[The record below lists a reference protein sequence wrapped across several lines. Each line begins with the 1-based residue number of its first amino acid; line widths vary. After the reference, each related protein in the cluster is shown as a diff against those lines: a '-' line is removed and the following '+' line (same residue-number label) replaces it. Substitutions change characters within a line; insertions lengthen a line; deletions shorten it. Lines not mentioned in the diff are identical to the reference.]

1 MRRLYYPKL
10 HQPGRRKERGFTL
23 VEVIITM
30 GLLSI
35 FLVVLA
41 TIFTASVD
49 VQVRSRGYSS
59 VSSDG
64 RYLLARLDY
73 DIARASA
80 VTTPSSLGSSS
91 GSLVLTIGGS
101 TYTYAISGTG
111 LQLTTPA
118 GSGMLTSSDDAI
130 TSVSFT
136 KLGNAGGLETIR
148 YAFTL
153 TSKNTQ
159 TRNTAS
165 QTFTSTTERRS

>member
-1 MRRLYYPKL
+1 MTRHILKYRLE
-10 HQPGRRKERGFTL
+10 QGFTL

-49 VQVRSRGYSS
+49 VQDRSRGYSS

-64 RYLLARLDY
+64 RYLLARLNY

-80 VTTPSSLGSSS
+80 TTTPGSLGGNS
-91 GSLVLTIGGS
+91 GSLVLTIGGG
-101 TYTYAISGTG
+101 TYTYSTSGSG

-118 GSGMLTSSDDAI
+118 GSGMLTSGDDI
-130 TSVSFT
+130 ISGLTFT
-136 KLGNAGGLETIR
+136 RLGNSGGLETIR
-148 YAFTL
+148 YSFTL
-153 TSKNTQ
+153 TSKNTPA
-159 TRNTAS
+159 RNTTS
-165 QTFTSTTERRS
+165 LTFTSTAERRP

>member
-1 MRRLYYPKL
+1 MMRIYRPTGCDY
-10 HQPGRRKERGFTL
+10 RSSGFTL

-41 TIFTASVD
+41 SIFTASVD

-80 VTTPSSLGSSS
+80 ITTPSSLGGSN
-91 GSLVLTIGGS
+91 GSLVLTISGG
-101 TYTYAISGTG
+101 TYTYAVSGTG

-130 TSVSFT
+130 SSVSFT
-136 KLGNAGGLETIR
+136 KLGNVGGLETIR
-148 YAFTL
+148 YTFTL

-165 QTFTSTTERRS
+165 QVFTGTTERRS